1 MIHNLQFIGLIY
13 DATGIAI
20 LGIPAVF
27 RMVDEITAQ
36 SGTYWGANLPLAKA
50 LSTAR
55 VDTTVGSVLLLA
67 GFLMQV
73 ASLYSFVATP
83 LVSAIV
89 LIALGVF
96 FVLYWCYLRCYFS
109 TALTNRVKHRLES
122 Q

>member
-1 MIHNLQFIGLIY
+1 MTHNLQFIGLIY
-13 DATGIAI
+13 DAAGIVI

-27 RMVDEITAQ
+27 RMVDEIAAQ
-36 SGTYWGANLPLAKA
+36 SGTYWDANVHLAKA

-55 VDTTVGSVLLLA
+55 VDTTVGSVLLLS

-73 ASLYSFVATP
+73 ASLYSSVAMP

-109 TALTNRVKHRLES
+109 TALTTRVKRRLES
-122 Q
+122 L